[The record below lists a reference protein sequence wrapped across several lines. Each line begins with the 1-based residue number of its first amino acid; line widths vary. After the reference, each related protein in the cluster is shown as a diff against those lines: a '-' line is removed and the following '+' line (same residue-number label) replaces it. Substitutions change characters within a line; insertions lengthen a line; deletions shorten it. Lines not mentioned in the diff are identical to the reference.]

1 MLPELEQAQEDGFKR
16 ELRKIRTEILTL
28 EATLTSAV
36 PFGEAATEE
45 DPSSS
50 GRSSIRKRDAKR
62 LKKAEVSDRNCSV
75 PDRKRKWS

>member
-1 MLPELEQAQEDGFKR
+1 MLPELEQAAKDNFKR
-16 ELRKIRTEILTL
+16 ELGEIRAEILTL

-50 GRSSIRKRDAKR
+50 GRSSIRKRDVKR
-62 LKKAEVSDRNCSV
+62 RKKTEVSDRNCSV